1 MNKIL
6 RKFGKKVKEKRLKA
20 GVSQE
25 KLGELSGLHRTYISG
40 IERGIRNVSLKN
52 IWKISKA
59 LGVKLKDLF
68 DFDHSHRLQRSATY
82 HL

>member
-1 MNKIL
+1 MNKVL
-6 RKFGKKVKEKRLKA
+6 KKFGKKIREKRLIV

-52 IWKISKA
+52 ICKIAKA
-59 LGVKLKDLF
+59 LEVKLKDLF
-68 DFDHSHRLQRSATY
+68 DF
-82 HL
+82 

>member
-25 KLGELSGLHRTYISG
+25 KLVELSGLHRTYISG

-68 DFDHSHRLQRSATY
+68 DFS
-82 HL
+82 